1 MKHLHQLLLLLS
13 LSSCGIFRNSAN
25 RVNKEHT
32 ESSISSSVNTST
44 SNESQVIG
52 TAVLTFR
59 DSVSSDYLI
68 QLWPKGVFTYS
79 QDKGFAGEAE
89 RVLIRGKTQQS
100 GSGNKLET
108 HAAAASSSSNT
119 VMEEKE
125 KLVSDSKQTEK
136 IKSVSW
142 KSIVPLLLLGLVSG
156 WLIIRFI
163 IKKIWIWKI

>member
-1 MKHLHQLLLLLS
+1 MKYLHQLLLILS
-13 LSSCGIFRNSAN
+13 LSSCGIFRNSAA
-25 RVNKEHT
+25 RADKEHT

-44 SNESQVIG
+44 RNESQAAG

-59 DSVSSDYLI
+59 DSTSSDYLI

-100 GSGNKLET
+100 GSGNRLET
-108 HAAAASSSSNT
+108 HAAAASSSSNA
-119 VMEEKE
+119 VMEEKG

-142 KSIVPLLLLGLVSG
+142 KTILPLLLLGLVSG

-163 IKKIWIWKI
+163 IKKIRIWKI

>member
-13 LSSCGIFRNSAN
+13 LSSCGTFRNFAN
-25 RVNKEHT
+25 RADKEHT
-32 ESSISSSVNTST
+32 ESSISNSVNTST
-44 SNESQVIG
+44 RNDSQASS

-100 GSGNKLET
+100 GSGNKLAT
-108 HAAAASSSSNT
+108 HDTVVSSSSNT
-119 VMEEKE
+119 VVEEKG

-142 KSIVPLLLLGLVSG
+142 KIILPLLLLGLVSC

-163 IKKIWIWKI
+163 IKKIRIWKI